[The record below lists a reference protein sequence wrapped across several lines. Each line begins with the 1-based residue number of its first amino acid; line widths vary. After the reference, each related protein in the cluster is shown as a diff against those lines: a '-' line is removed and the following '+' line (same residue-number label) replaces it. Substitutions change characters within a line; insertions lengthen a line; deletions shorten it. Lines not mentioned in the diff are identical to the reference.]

1 MNREKKAKER
11 RADKLLQKIKYL
23 SFFIKQDMMQPLRYL
38 IVACS
43 IGMVFLMLLKMFDML
58 FPQGKEFHRKKYI
71 WTLILIYAI
80 VFINVGFFSR
90 EPGTRTDVSLK
101 LFETWGNSMIAHAYF
116 VENIIMFI
124 PYGVLLPIAFK
135 RIRKIWMCV
144 GSACLISCMLEVMQH
159 MTGRG
164 YAQIDDVMT
173 NTAGA
178 ALGYM
183 VWKIFDKLRL
193 VFFRKP

>member
-1 MNREKKAKER
+1 M
-11 RADKLLQKIKYL
+11 LLHKIKYL

-58 FPQGKEFHRKKYI
+58 FPQGKDFHRKKYI

-144 GSACLISCMLEVMQH
+144 GSACLISCTLEVMQH
-159 MTGRG
+159 VTGRG
-164 YAQIDDVMT
+164 YAQIDDVVT
-173 NTAGA
+173 NTVGA
-178 ALGYM
+178 AVGYV
-183 VWKIFDKLRL
+183 VWKVFDKLCL

>member
-1 MNREKKAKER
+1 M
-11 RADKLLQKIKYL
+11 LLQKIKNL

-43 IGMVFLMLLKMFDML
+43 IGMIFIMLLKMYSMI
-58 FPQGKEFHRKKYI
+58 FPQGKEFHRKKYV

-101 LFETWGNSMIAHAYF
+101 LFETWGDTMTAHAYF
-116 VENIIMFI
+116 VENIIMFL

-135 RIRKIWMCV
+135 RIRKLWMCTT
-144 GSACLISCMLEVMQH
+144 SACLISCTLEVMQH
-159 MTGRG
+159 ITGRG
-164 YAQIDDVMT
+164 YAQIDDVVT
-173 NTAGA
+173 NTLGA
-178 ALGYM
+178 AAGYI
-183 VWKIFDKLRL
+183 VFKIFDKLRL